1 MVSTELFDLS
11 RKVALLTGASKG
23 MAKAMA
29 EGFAERGAS
38 QAKTVCGGSSVWS

>member
-23 MAKAMA
+23 MGEAMA
-29 EGFAERGAS
+29 ECFAERGARH
-38 QAKTVCGGSSVWS
+38 AITVCGGSSMWS

>member
-11 RKVALLTGASKG
+11 RKVALQKDASKG
-23 MAKAMA
+23 IGKAMA

-38 QAKTVCGGSSVWS
+38 QAITACGGSSVWS